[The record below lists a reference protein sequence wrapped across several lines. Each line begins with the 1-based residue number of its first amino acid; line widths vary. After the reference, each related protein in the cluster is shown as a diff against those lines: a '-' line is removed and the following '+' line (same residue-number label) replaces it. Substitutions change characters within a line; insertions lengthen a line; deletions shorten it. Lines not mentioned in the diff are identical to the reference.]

1 MGAKLVFAS
10 QMIGIYLSGEELREW
25 FELGGCEVELY
36 VGKQRVGAVTIA
48 YDLHEPTLSF
58 VRNAW
63 RAERQ
68 EIDLARS
75 KLLDGRLPP
84 NPIDERKETTPHD

>member
-1 MGAKLVFAS
+1 MAAKLVFAS

-48 YDLHEPTLSF
+48 HDRDEPTMTF
-58 VRNAW
+58 VRRAW
-63 RAERQ
+63 RLERQ
-68 EIDLARS
+68 AIDEARS

-84 NPIDERKETTPHD
+84 NPIDAPKESQPHD

>member
-1 MGAKLVFAS
+1 VAAKLVFAS

-36 VGKQRVGAVTIA
+36 IGKQRVGAVTIA
-48 YDLHEPTLSF
+48 HEPDDPQMQT
-58 VRNAW
+58 VRGAW
-63 RAERQ
+63 RMERQ
-68 EIDLARS
+68 EIDRARS